1 MTRAGRFDVPGALLS
16 IFAISVLVLT
26 VIEAP
31 RWGWTSA
38 ATIGGFV
45 AAGVGLAVFVWWELR
60 VAKPLINVR
69 IFRIPRFSAAAG
81 SIAVAFFCLF
91 GFIFI
96 ITQYFQF
103 VLGYSTLSAGVHT
116 LPFAFFAGVTAP
128 IAARLALRYGPRWVV
143 GTGLLSLAAG
153 LLLASTVEVDSA
165 YWGPV
170 IISMALLAIGLS
182 LVTAPA
188 TEAVMSSLPKE
199 QAGAGAAVNDL
210 TREVGGVLGVAV
222 VGSVFA
228 SVFGPALGRG
238 VAQFPIPADV
248 LAVAKESVAAA
259 LEVAA
264 QAPDVAKGP
273 IADAERVRRSW
284 MPWAPGASPRPA
296 SPWRERSAPSCS
308 CPTVA
313 QAPRS
318 RQVWPWRAP
327 RPEPLGLLLAAR
339 DLAPSRLS

>member
-1 MTRAGRFDVPGALLS
+1 VGRFDVVGTVAS
-16 IFAISVLVLT
+16 IAAIGLLVLT

-31 RWGWTSA
+31 RWGWTA
-38 ATIGGFV
+38 PATIAGFV
-45 AAGVGLAVFVWWELR
+45 GSALLLAAFVWWELR
-60 VAKPLINVR
+60 VDKPLINVR

-103 VLGYSTLSAGVHT
+103 VLGYSTLEAGVHT
-116 LPFAFFAGVTAP
+116 LPFAVFAGITAP
-128 IAARLALRYGPRWVV
+128 IAARLALRHGPRRVV
-143 GTGLLSLAAG
+143 ATGLSSLAVG
-153 LLLASTVEVDSA
+153 LVLASTVEVDSA
-165 YWGPV
+165 YWGP
-170 IISMALLAIGLS
+170 IIVSMAFLAIGLS

-238 VAQFPIPADV
+238 VAAFPIPADV
-248 LAVAKESVAAA
+248 LDVAKESVAAA
-259 LEVAA
+259 LAVAA
-264 QAPDVAKGP
+264 QAPEVARTP
-273 IADAERVRRSW
+273 IADAARASFMDGMAAGSLTAAGFAVLGAVAALVFLPDRERVAE
-284 MPWAPGASPRPA
+284 APVGLAIEG
-296 SPWRERSAPSCS
+296 REA
-308 CPTVA
+308 
-313 QAPRS
+313 
-318 RQVWPWRAP
+318 
-327 RPEPLGLLLAAR
+327 
-339 DLAPSRLS
+339 